1 MSTSTL
7 SGNGRVVKNGQ
18 SIPVVPARFK
28 GVCHVCDR
36 PIAKGDPVAPSKRFR
51 NGRTRWAHAL
61 CLEEAPPVSTT
72 QPATPSGT
80 APANGNEAAALLR
93 AMAQTVG
100 ELQTR
105 IKDLES
111 SKPRTIEL
119 RTPKGDTRKID
130 GVTHP
135 VFERVV
141 KLAAARKHIFLPGPS
156 GCGKSHLARQVA
168 EALEL
173 RFGFIS
179 CSAGM
184 SESQLL
190 GRTVPTGEHGQFEFQ
205 TTQFLECYE
214 NGGVFLFDEIDAAD
228 ANVLLVINSALAN
241 GHLSVP
247 SRTDNPVAK
256 RHPDF
261 VCLAAANTWG
271 RGADRQYC
279 GRNELDESTL
289 DRFRIGCTPMDYDES
304 LEAQLCPD
312 EELRSRLQGYRLAA
326 QRNRLERIVSTRFI
340 AEAYE
345 MKSRWGW
352 TDKDVDRQLFNGWR
366 ADEIRKAKGGAA

>member
-1 MSTSTL
+1 MSSATL
-7 SGNGRVVKNGQ
+7 PNSGTNGNGVVRIRSRYFSTCPACKKQIAPGQ
-18 SIPVVPARFK
+18 SIRLYPNKWANDPRRCRWQHADCDNIPPA
-28 GVCHVCDR
+28 DL
-36 PIAKGDPVAPSKRFR
+36 PTQSAAATTADS
-51 NGRTRWAHAL
+51 
-61 CLEEAPPVSTT
+61 EEADKLASLVRNLS
-72 QPATPSGT
+72 S
-80 APANGNEAAALLR
+80 E
-93 AMAQTVG
+93 VG
-100 ELQTR
+100 CLHAKL
-105 IKDLES
+105 KDLES
-111 SKPRTIEL
+111 SRPRTIEL
-119 RTPKGDTRKID
+119 RTPKGDTRKIE
-130 GVTHP
+130 GATHP

-156 GCGKSHLARQVA
+156 GCGKSHLAKQVA

-190 GRTVPTGEHGQFEFQ
+190 GRTIPTGDHGQFEFQ

-289 DRFRIGCTPMDYDES
+289 DRFRIGCVPMDYDDS

-312 EELRSRLQGYRLAA
+312 EKLRFRLQDYRLKA
-326 QRNRLERIVSTRFI
+326 QANRLERIVSTRFI

-345 MKSRWGW
+345 MKHRWGW
-352 TDKDVDRQLFNGWR
+352 TDDDVDRQLFNGWR
-366 ADEIRKAKGGAA
+366 NDEVRKVKGA